1 MAPRISVS
9 LCQKVKN
16 EVRMT
21 PLKPHESAHN
31 ILLFMKESSLN
42 TPLFLT
48 DRIKG
53 INVTD
58 NLWDWE
64 PKCAFQTQSCASNWP
79 YLGSVHFLLPDHIPD
94 TITHSHTY
102 VIFTPYTLKN
112 SLKPLL
118 FSHNT
123 SYFLETAQFATEQ
136 QSLQVRRDSDSL
148 SSAAVKDGQH
158 KHAFVNSPTCASD
171 LFRCFFALNEPL
183 SELLRICHNERK
195 SQWVIYSFSLNCA
208 EVFA

>member
-1 MAPRISVS
+1 MCISNAKFRFELTIS
-9 LCQKVKN
+9 WLCTFPSS
-16 EVRMT
+16 R
-21 PLKPHESAHN
+21 PHSGHHN
-31 ILLFMKESSLN
+31 SF
-42 TPLFLT
+42 
-48 DRIKG
+48 
-53 INVTD
+53 
-58 NLWDWE
+58 
-64 PKCAFQTQSCASNWP
+64 
-79 YLGSVHFLLPDHIPD
+79 
-94 TITHSHTY
+94 SH
-102 VIFTPYTLKN
+102 VIFTPYTLKI

-195 SQWVIYSFSLNCA
+195 SQRVIYSFSLNCA